1 MHEPL
6 YRDALRA
13 SWRLA
18 WHHKNI
24 WPFGLFALLLGQF
37 GFLEIITKVWA
48 VKNQVLQNTWVV
60 GQQMFSYDSWLQIK
74 TMMAGSVGN
83 WIWLV
88 WLTIIL
94 PGLFLSLVFVST
106 VCQGA
111 LVYIGAKY
119 AKVKIRFPSEQTAWH
134 MGVRHFWRVF
144 TLNMAR
150 KFIVWT
156 SAFALAELAIFL
168 AIEQTWW
175 LWVGFVGALLL
186 GMIVSIITMYATG
199 YAVVEEYTF
208 PASFNAG
215 ARLFLKHP
223 LVSLEVGIITLLLN
237 GSLMIFGLLALL
249 YVFFLPN
256 LLAQYVVLLI
266 PIPLFGQVV
275 AMLSYALFLAI
286 SLAAGAL
293 FAVFSTSVW
302 AYLFSRMH
310 HGKVTSTVL
319 RLLSRK

>member
-1 MHEPL
+1 MHEPS

-48 VKNQVLQNTWVV
+48 VKNQVVQNTWLL
-60 GQQMFSYDSWLQIK
+60 GQQLFTYDSWVQIK

-94 PGLFLSLVFVST
+94 TGLFLSLVFVAT

-119 AKVKIRFPSEQTAWH
+119 AKVKIRFPSEQSAWH

-144 TLNMAR
+144 ALNVAR

-156 SAFALAELAIFL
+156 SAFAVAELAIFL
-168 AIEQTWW
+168 AIEQTLW
-175 LWVGFVGALLL
+175 LWVGFVGGLLL

-215 ARLFLKHP
+215 ARLFFKHP

-275 AMLSYALFLAI
+275 ALLSYALFLAI

-293 FAVFSTSVW
+293 FTVFSTSVW

-319 RLLSRK
+319 RLISRD